1 MNMAETIKVG
11 DFVSDFGQLCYVA
24 YIDTKY
30 KSPRAVL
37 VDLRGKTSLQDSKS
51 LVLMNDNQLDEEDI
65 KTMKEWAEKAKKSYI
80 DMENP
85 NKKPQHEA

>member
-1 MNMAETIKVG
+1 MNMAETIKTG

-24 YIDTKY
+24 HIDTKY

-37 VDLRGKTSLQDSKS
+37 VDLRGKTSLQDVTS
-51 LVLMNDNQLDEEDI
+51 LVLMNDNQLDDDDI
-65 KTMKEWAEKAKKSYI
+65 KTMREWAERAKHSYL

>member
-1 MNMAETIKVG
+1 MAETIKTG

-24 YIDTKY
+24 HIDNSY

-37 VDLRGKTSLQDSKS
+37 VDLRGKTSLQDIKS
-51 LVLMNDNQLDEEDI
+51 LELMNDNQLDEEDI
-65 KTMKEWAEKAKKSYI
+65 ETMKEWAEKAKHSYL

-85 NKKPQHEA
+85 NKKAQHETKN